1 MLQVGFGLGLFA
13 CAARPT
19 TAATAPSTPI
29 SIHLIYR
36 PSAGGI
42 LRPATAFAAGPI
54 KEKVRPKPDPT
65 VDSRRIQ
72 AGDAGT
78 AGVQCGS
85 LDQVCIRRVASA
97 GSAFRRTLWQLTNCD
112 LLQLDP
118 HGRSL
123 TVDRHLLDL
132 LDNVHP
138 LNHPAERR
146 VLPVEDRRARKDD
159 EER

>member
-19 TAATAPSTPI
+19 TAVTAPSTPI

-42 LRPATAFAAGPI
+42 LRPATAFAAQKAEAGDQ
-54 KEKVRPKPDPT
+54 KVRLKPDPT
-65 VDSRRIQ
+65 VDSRRIP
-72 AGDAGT
+72 GECLGK
-78 AGVQCGS
+78 
-85 LDQVCIRRVASA
+85 
-97 GSAFRRTLWQLTNCD
+97 SAFSRTSRQLTDCD

-123 TVDRHLLDL
+123 TVDRDLLDL

-138 LNHPAERR
+138 LNHPAER
-146 VLPVEDRRARKDD
+146 
-159 EER
+159 